1 MTPGS
6 RKGSRKMFN
15 RSLSISYVDTKL
27 KFLETERKR
36 ESRTLELLVL
46 VAQRPAVLVQSVL
59 RMFMARS
66 EYKQHLSNMGKPPP
80 VLYRTIKRSQESLEN
95 HAASK
100 IQALYRGVYTR
111 VLLFQE
117 RPFRSAFYK
126 LQRATR
132 SQVEKDRDYH
142 RERLRRKAKAGLNNV
157 FVDIRDSRG
166 GDSQVLTVNN
176 MNMTRHNDVKARLI
190 DIDLHQSSIEDTV
203 ISFCDILAKRT
214 PTWCHQNS
222 SNLSPKTNARF
233 SIPEKAVRTLR
244 DGQVSEGLTSI
255 NRDGMKKRIIHHF
268 FSGDESDTDSEV
280 SEYVI
285 LHRNGNQKEGLI
297 AQRQR
302 HLRPRLVRHLA
313 DQSDDETD

>member
-1 MTPGS
+1 V
-6 RKGSRKMFN
+6 RQGSRKMFN

-80 VLYRTIKRSQESLEN
+80 VLYRTIKRSQEALES
-95 HAASK
+95 HAASM
-100 IQALYRGVYTR
+100 IQALFRGVYTR

-132 SQVEKDRDYH
+132 SHIEKDRDYH
-142 RERLRRKAKAGLNNV
+142 GDRLKRKAKAGLNNV
-157 FVDIRDSRG
+157 FVDSKDSRF
-166 GDSQVLTVNN
+166 GDSQVLMVNN
-176 MNMTRHNDVKARLI
+176 DVEARFI
-190 DIDLHQSSIEDTV
+190 DTDLHQSSIEGTV

-222 SNLSPKTNARF
+222 SLLSPKTNARF
-233 SIPEKAVRTLR
+233 SILKKAARTSK
-244 DGQVSEGLTSI
+244 DGQASEGLTACI
-255 NRDGMKKRIIHHF
+255 KRDGVKKRIIHRF
-268 FSGDESDTDSEV
+268 FSGDESETDSEV
-280 SEYVI
+280 SEYDT
-285 LHRNGNQKEGLI
+285 LHRNAKQKEGLI